1 VRRLIPL
8 VTCLV
13 LAACEQSR
21 NRSVEPS
28 GAATTVKTEALKA
41 GAAALQ
47 GQAPLRG
54 MDVYIVGFHP
64 MKDNPQSQM
73 EAHHFCKQVNEDF
86 AQCALF
92 DGNTENA
99 NLNGLEFIISEK
111 LFNNLPAEEKQ
122 YWHPHNYE
130 ILSGQLQAPGLPKA
144 AEKEFMR
151 QKMNS
156 YGKTWHVWS
165 THSGAKLP
173 MGPAMLAWSF
183 NADGEARAELIQKRD
198 QAMGLDTL
206 ATRKDRE
213 DLKNLARPQQG
224 TTALKFR

>member
-1 VRRLIPL
+1 LL
-8 VTCLV
+8 
-13 LAACEQSR
+13 LAGCEQSR
-21 NRSVEPS
+21 NRNVEPS
-28 GAATTVKTEALKA
+28 GADTTVKTDALKA

-54 MDVYIVGFHP
+54 MDVYMVGFHP

-73 EAHHFCKQVNEDF
+73 ESHHFCKQVNEDF

-92 DGNTENA
+92 DGNKENA
-99 NLNGLEFIISEK
+99 NLNGLEFIISEN
-111 LFNNLPAEEKQ
+111 LFKSLPAEEKQ

-144 AEKEFMR
+144 AEKEFMK

-165 THSGAKLP
+165 THDGAKLP

-183 NADGEARAELIQKRD
+183 NADEEARAEMINRRD
-198 QAMGLDTL
+198 KAMGLDTI
-206 ATRKDRE
+206 ATRKHRE
-213 DLKNLARPQQG
+213 DLKSLAHTQEG
-224 TTALKFR
+224 TTAIKFR